1 MDKNK
6 LFFMPMQNQEDGLAL
21 LEKVFDVAKPEAI
34 YGEPVTKGEH
44 TVITASE
51 ISVGLGF
58 GYGMGGGVAPSPS
71 MEKKEKNAEDGES
84 DENEALG
91 GEYGVGGGGGGGG
104 GSAARPIAAIIV
116 GPEGVRVEPIVD
128 VTKVALAF
136 FTAFGS
142 MFLMFKKMRQ
152 DG

>member
-6 LFFMPMQNQEDGLAL
+6 MFFMPMQNQGEGLAL
-21 LEKVFDVAKPEAI
+21 LEKFFDAAGTKAV
-34 YGEPVTKGEH
+34 YGDPVTKGEH

-58 GYGMGGGVAPSPS
+58 AYGMGGGAAASF
-71 MEKKEKNAEDGES
+71 AEEED
-84 DENEALG
+84 DEGDADEENG
-91 GEYGVGGGGGGGG
+91 SEYGVGGGGGGGG
-104 GSAARPIAAIIV
+104 GTTSRPIAAIIM

-128 VTKVALAF
+128 VTKVVLAF

-142 MFLMFKKMRQ
+142 MFLMFKRMRKA
-152 DG
+152 D

>member
-6 LFFMPMQNQEDGLAL
+6 LFFMPMQNQEEGLAL
-21 LEKVFDVAKPEAI
+21 LEKIFDVAKPEAV

-51 ISVGLGF
+51 MSVGLGF
-58 GYGMGGGVAPSPS
+58 GYGMGGGVAPGPARA
-71 MEKKEKNAEDGES
+71 KNEEDGEG
-84 DENEALG
+84 DENEAPG

-128 VTKVALAF
+128 VTKVVLAF

>member
-6 LFFMPMQNQEDGLAL
+6 LFFMPMQNQEEGLAL
-21 LEKVFDVAKPEAI
+21 LEKIFDVAGSEAV

-58 GYGMGGGVAPSPS
+58 GYGMGGGAAASS
-71 MEKKEKNAEDGES
+71 SEEENDDDDAGE
-84 DENEALG
+84 ENG

>member
-6 LFFMPMQNQEDGLAL
+6 LFFMPMQNQEEGFAL
-21 LEKVFDVAKPEAI
+21 LEKLFAVTRPEAI
-34 YGEPVTKGEH
+34 FGASVTKGEH

-58 GYGMGGGVAPSPS
+58 GYGMGGGVAPGLS
-71 MEKKEKNAEDGES
+71 EAGDAEGEEGKE
-84 DENEALG
+84 LG

-104 GSAARPIAAIIV
+104 GSAARPIAAIV
-116 GPEGVRVEPIVD
+116 LSPEGVRVEPIVD
-128 VTKVALAF
+128 VTKVVLAF

-152 DG
+152 SDQ

>member
-6 LFFMPMQNQEDGLAL
+6 LFFMPMQNQEEGLAL

-34 YGEPVTKGEH
+34 YGEPVTKGQH

-58 GYGMGGGVAPSPS
+58 AYGMGGGVAAPS
-71 MEKKEKNAEDGES
+71 AEEENVEDDAGE
-84 DENEALG
+84 ENG

-116 GPEGVRVEPIVD
+116 GPEGVCVETIVD

>member
-6 LFFMPMQNQEDGLAL
+6 LFFMPMQNQEEGLAL
-21 LEKVFDVAKPEAI
+21 LEKIFDVAGSEAV

-58 GYGMGGGVAPSPS
+58 GYGMGGGAAASS
-71 MEKKEKNAEDGES
+71 SEEENDDDDAGE
-84 DENEALG
+84 ENG

-136 FTAFGS
+136 FTALGS
-142 MFLMFKKMRQ
+142 MLLMFKKMRQ

>member
-6 LFFMPMQNQEDGLAL
+6 LFFMPMQNQEEGLAL
-21 LEKVFDVAKPEAI
+21 LEKFFDAAGTEAV
-34 YGEPVTKGEH
+34 YGDPVTKGEH

-58 GYGMGGGVAPSPS
+58 AYGMGGGAAASS
-71 MEKKEKNAEDGES
+71 SEEENAEDDA
-84 DENEALG
+84 DEENG
-91 GEYGVGGGGGGGG
+91 GGYGVGGGGGGGG
-104 GSAARPIAAIIV
+104 GTTSRPIAAIIM
-116 GPEGVRVEPIVD
+116 GPEGVQVEPIVD
-128 VTKVALAF
+128 VTKVVLAF
-136 FTAFGS
+136 FTAFGT

>member
-6 LFFMPMQNQEDGLAL
+6 LFFMPMQNQEEGIAL
-21 LEKVFDVAKPEAI
+21 LEKLFEAAKPEAV

-58 GYGMGGGVAPSPS
+58 GYGMGGGVAPSAS
-71 MEKKEKNAEDGES
+71 MEKNEENDEHEENAEP
-84 DENEALG
+84 G

-104 GSAARPIAAIIV
+104 GTTSRPIAAIIL

-136 FTAFGS
+136 FTALGS

>member
-58 GYGMGGGVAPSPS
+58 GYGMGGGAAASS
-71 MEKKEKNAEDGES
+71 SEEENDDDDAGE
-84 DENEALG
+84 ENG

-136 FTAFGS
+136 FTALGS